1 MSSRS
6 GRASRTSTA
15 SHLLTATMTAAAAAV
30 TALGVPTAAAQDGT
44 PDVVPSECEDF
55 GSTGAYRCQV
65 HSDAMDRDVPVIV
78 RPALTEDNPKVAQFI
93 DGANSTSVNTWV
105 TGAKA
110 LDHVA
115 EEDYTFVFPSMDGF
129 TWSLDWE
136 GQDEVKY
143 ETFLSEELPDFLEDG
158 FEVPDGGRG
167 TTGVT
172 GLSSGAY
179 GAVNLASKHPD
190 LYSSVYAMS
199 GLYDPGSSVQRYV
212 FDSSTADRSDYDRG
226 PWDGENGD
234 ELVDEDNPTLNIK
247 NLTMPV
253 LVTASTGIPNFGGDL
268 GPDPIATIF
277 NGGPYEAGSFIF
289 TKQFQA
295 NAVAA
300 GMDNI
305 EFRYDTVGAHTW
317 DTWQRSAFEQGNVD
331 TFLSR
336 IGGDGEG
343 DLPSGPVGSAI
354 EGSGSSGS
362 SGSATGSGGSS
373 GSSGS

>member
-1 MSSRS
+1 MRRGSSAAS
-6 GRASRTSTA
+6 GVLMARVTA
-15 SHLLTATMTAAAAAV
+15 TAAATIAA
-30 TALGVPTAAAQDGT
+30 TALSVLAAPTVAAQDGT
-44 PDVVPSECEDF
+44 PEATPDVLPSECADF
-55 GSTGAYRCQV
+55 GSTDAYRCEV
-65 HSDAMDRDVPVIV
+65 HSEAMGRDVPVIV
-78 RPALTEDNPKVAQFI
+78 RPALSEDNPKVAQFI

-105 TGAKA
+105 TGAGA
-110 LDHVA
+110 LDHLA

-143 ETFLSEELPDFLEDG
+143 ETFLAEELPAFLEDG
-158 FEVPDGGRG
+158 FDVPDGGRG

-199 GLYDPGSSVQRYV
+199 GLYDPGSPVQRYV

-226 PWDGENGD
+226 PWDGPNGD
-234 ELVDEDNPTLNIK
+234 ELVEEDNPTLNIR

-253 LVTASTGIPNFGGDL
+253 LVTAASGVPNFAGDM
-268 GPDPIATIF
+268 GPNPIATVF
-277 NGGPYEAGSFIF
+277 AGGSYEVGSMVF
-289 TKQFQA
+289 TAQFQA
-295 NAVAA
+295 AAVAA

-317 DTWQRSAFEQGNVD
+317 DTWQRSAFEQGNVE

-336 IGGDGEG
+336 IGGNGAGGGAG
-343 DLPSGPVGSAI
+343 DLPDGPVGSAV

-362 SGSATGSGGSS
+362 SGSVTAS
-373 GSSGS
+373 